1 MKAKKVATYGILIA
15 LAMVFS
21 YLESLFPLTIA
32 VPGVKMGLANTV
44 TIFALYRLGLRDA
57 CFLSLIRVTLVAILY
72 LQPGL
77 QRSGGHRELG
87 GDVPHEPV
95 GQMQPGDGQHGRRR
109 GPQRRSDHRGHFRHR
124 RPPDRLVLPHPLP
137 HRHRRRRRNRPGLR
151 PDPPPDGALGILSPL
166 FAARWKAGRAF
177 PHYRGFFCFFDR
189 LFTVLAP
196 LPSFYPLAIPIEL
209 S

>member
-57 CFLSLIRVTLVAILY
+57 CFLSLIRVTLVAILFGNIFSLAFSAVGATVSLAVMY
-72 LQPGL
+72 PMS
-77 QRSGGHRELG
+77 RSARCSQVTVSMAGGVAHNA
-87 GDVPHEPV
+87 
-95 GQMQPGDGQHGRRR
+95 GQIIVAIFVTGVHQIAWYFPILCLTGTAAG
-109 GPQRRSDHRGHFRHR
+109 
-124 RPPDRLVLPHPLP
+124 
-137 HRHRRRRRNRPGLR
+137 RRNRPGLR

-166 FAARWKAGRAF
+166 FAARLESGPRF
-177 PHYRGFFCFFDR
+177 S
-189 LFTVLAP
+189 P
-196 LPSFYPLAIPIEL
+196 L
-209 S
+209 